1 MNKSFTYCLRFL
13 KLFSIVL
20 LLHLISFKAK
30 AQFNEYNRT
39 VRVLNYHLLHMEHL
53 LSYTEQTTLFVRDVS
68 EVYRKR
74 DTGSFHQTNWAG
86 YHKVDANLYRERL
99 NTVNDAIRD
108 KYDVA
113 DFIKYN
119 KNNSLLPDSL
129 NNQFKT
135 WLRRADTIALS
146 QNKIANELLTL
157 IVQYS
162 KMPEWGNKDVYR
174 IHQFIN
180 AYHLQL
186 EQLQQIRDSV
196 TATSLQC
203 YEQMRAV
210 KKYPLSVYANAV
222 DYLLQTTIYLN
233 NYFIAQNQ
241 ENGEAGITALRK
253 ANEYI
258 QMYLQN
264 EYIYRKNND
273 ALPGHHVFPFN
284 EEVHLDLSN
293 SLKEIAF
300 EINRHVSD
308 FGEKV
313 DSVYFLKQMVRLID
327 ILNVVSFSHDENV
340 DVRKQKDIPQ
350 RYQASIK
357 QMLRY
362 DFLMYRYDTYRNSR
376 SNKNT
381 APMPLTWSRYVYT
394 FNYKLPPPD
403 SSNMSMPIT
412 EAKPPAENAEE
423 KETPSMQI
431 VEVYTDS
438 LNLYFYDNAEID
450 NDTITISVNGVVTAT
465 GIRLDAEPY
474 VLKLGFAKN
483 EKAKEVVVSANNLGR
498 IPPNTAY
505 LKVTAGEIVYRLY
518 LFTTK
523 KKDAVVRIIN
533 SKELKI
539 DD

>member
-1 MNKSFTYCLRFL
+1 MNKSFTSHLQLL
-13 KLFSIVL
+13 KLLSFLFL
-20 LLHLISFKAK
+20 LQLLSFKGK

-39 VRVLNYHLLHMEHL
+39 VRVLNYHLLHLEHL
-53 LSYTEQTTLFVRDVS
+53 LFYTEQTTLFVKDVS
-68 EVYRKR
+68 EIYRKR
-74 DTGSFHQTNWAG
+74 DTNSFQQVNWKS
-86 YHKVDANLYRERL
+86 YHTTDANLYRERL
-99 NTVNDAIRD
+99 NAVNEALR
-108 KYDVA
+108 KEYDVA

-119 KNNSLLPDSL
+119 KKNSILPDSL
-129 NNQFKT
+129 SNQLNT
-135 WLRRADTIALS
+135 WLKRADTIAIS
-146 QNKIANELLTL
+146 QNKTANELLTL

-162 KMPEWGNKDVYR
+162 KMPEWGNKDVFR

-180 AYHLQL
+180 TYHLQL
-186 EQLQQIRDSV
+186 QQLEQIRDSV
-196 TATSLQC
+196 TAASLQC
-203 YEQMRAV
+203 YMQMRAA
-210 KKYPLSVYANAV
+210 KKYPLSVYADAV

-233 NYFIAQNQ
+233 NYFIARNQ
-241 ENGEAGITALRK
+241 ENDEAGISALRK
-253 ANEYI
+253 ANENI
-258 QMYLQN
+258 QLYLQN

-300 EINRHVSD
+300 EISRYISD

-313 DSVYFLKQMVRLID
+313 DSAYFLKQMTRLID
-327 ILNVVSFSHDENV
+327 MLNVVSFSHDENV
-340 DVRKQKDIPQ
+340 DVRKQKDIPE
-350 RYQASIK
+350 RYHTSIK

-394 FNYKLPPPD
+394 FPYKMPPPD
-403 SSNMSMPIT
+403 SNMVSMPVT
-412 EAKPPAENAEE
+412 ETKPPVESAEE
-423 KETPSMQI
+423 KEAPSIQI
-431 VEVYTDS
+431 IKVYSDS
-438 LNLYFYDNAEID
+438 LNLYFYDNAEVD
-450 NDTITISVNGVVTAT
+450 NDTITISVNGVVTSP
-465 GIRLDAEPY
+465 GIRLDTEPY

-523 KKDAVVRIIN
+523 KKDAVVRIIH
-533 SKELKI
+533 SKEVKI
-539 DD
+539 DE